1 MPTKILVW
9 HISANLYLSTCW
21 ELVQERTTLTIF
33 TKSMQYLSTY
43 SCRRIRSWDSR
54 AYACRSPSIIRYFLC
69 SFSNSTSVE
78 SQ

>member
-1 MPTKILVW
+1 
-9 HISANLYLSTCW
+9 
-21 ELVQERTTLTIF
+21 
-33 TKSMQYLSTY
+33 MQYLSTY